1 MSKEDVANRR
11 KETLLETLELA
22 ADLEH
27 KLARM
32 YMHVTIM
39 PMNDTVASA
48 ELTNKLAATEDA
60 IKNYRRQIIQEL
72 KRLATNA

>member
-1 MSKEDVANRR
+1 MSKEDVANR
-11 KETLLETLELA
+11 KKATLLETLELA
-22 ADLEH
+22 ADIEH